1 MKKLISIAMILMLV
15 LSCTVAAFA
24 VQNVTNGE
32 VIENGTITIAGATE
46 TYDYALYKLLH
57 LDTYDNANGAYT
69 YKVEDKW
76 AGFFAT
82 SEALAYVSIDGSG
95 YVSWVDGADVVQF
108 AKDALAYAE
117 ANGIAPEAD
126 TASDNFAFNP
136 TGGGVFSNLSLGYY
150 LVDTSMGALCG
161 LSTAKPDGHISVK
174 NGVPELEKKVQEDS
188 HVGTGTAEYGS
199 SNTADIGQEVNFD
212 ITIYAQAGAESYVYH
227 DKMDAG
233 LDMKEGSVQ
242 VIHHYGSTTETL
254 EAGVDYIYVENP
266 ADCDL
271 ENWDC
276 TFEIQFTQD
285 FLDTVKSNDKIYIRY
300 TAILNDDAVIGGDG
314 NKNVGSLT
322 YGDEHQT
329 TVTDKT
335 TTTTYTYGFEIFK
348 TDADMKPLQGA
359 EFKLLDSNKEE
370 ITLAYNT
377 VTGEYRRATRLM
389 EDEVWCDNTIVVS
402 DASGIAK
409 IVGLDNGTYYLR
421 ETKAPDGFKILT
433 TDKEFII
440 SGNNLFADR
449 DENGVISVG
458 SSVHVENNKGVT
470 LPETGGIGTLLF
482 AVLGGGTALSTGVV
496 LVTKKRMSKIED

>member
-24 VQNVTNGE
+24 VQNVTNDE
-32 VIENGTITIAGATE
+32 VMENGTITIAGANE
-46 TYDYALYKLLH
+46 NYDYALYKLLH

-108 AKDALAYAE
+108 AKAALAYAE

-126 TASDNFAFNP
+126 TDSDNFSFNP
-136 TGGGVFSNLSLGYY
+136 AGGGVFTGLSLGYY
-150 LVDTSMGALCG
+150 LVDTSMGSLCG
-161 LSTAKPDGHISVK
+161 LSTAKPDGYIAAK
-174 NGVPELEKKVQEDS
+174 NGIPVIDKNVQEDS

-212 ITIYAQAGAESYVYH
+212 ITIYAQAGAENYVYH
-227 DKMDAG
+227 DMMDAG
-233 LDMKEGSVQ
+233 LEMKSGSLE
-242 VIHHYGSTTETL
+242 VIHHYGSVTNTL
-254 EAGVDYIYVENP
+254 EAGVDYIFVENP

-271 ENWDC
+271 EDWNC
-276 TFEIQFTQD
+276 SFEIQFTKE
-285 FLDTVKSNDKIYIRY
+285 FLDTVKSNDKIYVRY

-314 NKNVGSLT
+314 NKNAGELT
-322 YGDEHQT
+322 YGDNHKT
-329 TVTDKT
+329 TVDS
-335 TTTTYTYGFEIFK
+335 TTTYTYGFEIFK

-370 ITLAYNT
+370 ITLAYDPI
-377 VTGEYRRATRLM
+377 TGEYRRATRLVD
-389 EDEVWCDNTIVVS
+389 DEIWCDNTIVVS
-402 DASGIAK
+402 DASGLAK

-433 TDKEFII
+433 TDVEFII
-440 SGNNLFADR
+440 SGNNLYADR
-449 DENGVISVG
+449 GADGTISVG
-458 SSVHVENNKGVT
+458 SAVHVENNKGVT

-482 AVLGGGTALSTGVV
+482 AVLGGGTALTTGAV

>member
-32 VIENGTITIAGATE
+32 VVENGTITIAGANKD
-46 TYDYALYKLLH
+46 YDYALYKLLH

-69 YKVEDKW
+69 YKVEEKW

-126 TASDNFAFNP
+126 TDSANFSFNP
-136 TGGGVFSNLSLGYY
+136 NGGGAFTGLSLGYY
-150 LVDTSMGALCG
+150 LVDTSMGSLCG
-161 LSTAKPDGHISVK
+161 LTTAKPDGFIAAK
-174 NGVPELEKKVQEDS
+174 NGVPTIDKNVQEDS

-212 ITIYAQAGAESYVYH
+212 ITIYAQAGAENYVYH
-227 DKMDAG
+227 DMMDAG
-233 LDMKEGSVQ
+233 LDMKAGSIQ
-242 VIHHYGSTTETL
+242 VIHHYGNVTNTL
-254 EAGVDYIYVENP
+254 TAGVDYIYVESP

-271 ENWDC
+271 EDWDC
-276 TFEIQFTQD
+276 TFEIQFTKE

-300 TAILNDDAVIGGDG
+300 TAIVNDEAVIGGEG
-314 NKNVGSLT
+314 NQNAGDLT
-322 YGDEHQT
+322 YGDNHKT
-329 TVTDKT
+329 TVD
-335 TTTTYTYGFEIFK
+335 TTTTYTYGFEIYK

-359 EFKLLDSNKEE
+359 EFKLLDENKEE
-370 ITLAYNT
+370 ITLAYDPT
-377 VTGEYRRATRLM
+377 TDTYRRATRLVD
-389 EDEVWCDNTIVVS
+389 EEVWCDNTIVVS
-402 DASGIAK
+402 NANGLAK
-409 IVGLDNGTYYLR
+409 VVGLDNGIYYLR

-440 SGNNLFADR
+440 SGNNLYADR
-449 DENGVISVG
+449 ADDGTISVG
-458 SSVHVENNKGVT
+458 SAVHVENNKGVT

-482 AVLGGGTALSTGVV
+482 VVLGGGVALCTGVV
-496 LVTKKRMSKIED
+496 LVTKKRMTKFAD

>member
-1 MKKLISIAMILMLV
+1 MKKLISIILVMMLV

-24 VQNVTNGE
+24 VQNVTNDE
-32 VIENGTITIAGATE
+32 VMENGTITIAGATE

-57 LDTYDNANGAYT
+57 LDTYDNTNGAYT

-76 AGFFAT
+76 AGFFGTA
-82 SEALAYVSIDGSG
+82 EALTYVSIDGSG

-108 AKDALAYAE
+108 AKAALAYAE
-117 ANGIAPEAD
+117 ANDIAPEAD
-126 TASDNFAFNP
+126 TNSDNFAFIT
-136 TGGGVFSNLSLGYY
+136 TGGGVFSGLSLGYY

-161 LSTAKPDGHISVK
+161 LSTAKPDGHISAK
-174 NGVPELEKKVQEDS
+174 NGVPTVDKSVQEDS

-212 ITIYAQAGAESYVYH
+212 ITIYAQAGAQNYVYH
-227 DKMDAG
+227 DMMDAG
-233 LDMKEGSVQ
+233 LSMKSGSVE
-242 VIHHYGSTTETL
+242 VIHHYGNVTDAL
-254 EAGVDYIYVENP
+254 EAGVDYILVENP
-266 ADCDL
+266 ADCEL
-271 ENWDC
+271 EDWTC
-276 TFEIQFTQD
+276 SFEVQFTQT

-300 TAILNDDAVIGGDG
+300 TAILNDDAVIGGEG
-314 NKNVGSLT
+314 NKNSAELT
-322 YGDEHQT
+322 YGDKHQT
-329 TVTDKT
+329 TVDS
-335 TTTTYTYGFEIFK
+335 TTTYTYGFDIFK

-359 EFKLLDSNKEE
+359 EFKLLDADKQE

-377 VTGEYRRATRLM
+377 ATGVYRRATRLVDAT
-389 EDEVWCDNTIVVS
+389 EEWCDNTIVVS
-402 DASGIAK
+402 DASGVARV
-409 IVGLDNGTYYLR
+409 VGLDNGTYYLR

-440 SGNNLFADR
+440 SGNNLYVDR
-449 DENGVISVG
+449 DDQGDVSVG